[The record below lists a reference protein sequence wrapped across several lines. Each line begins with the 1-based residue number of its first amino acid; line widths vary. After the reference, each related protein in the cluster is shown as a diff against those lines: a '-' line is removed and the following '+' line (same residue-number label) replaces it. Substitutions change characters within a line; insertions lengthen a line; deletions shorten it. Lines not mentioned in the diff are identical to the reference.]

1 MNKSALSFCLAILVI
16 ALVAY
21 SVYLAIKGD
30 QGEATYCLVWAIAV
44 QVIVKGFIS

>member
-1 MNKSALSFCLAILVI
+1 MNKTILNIILILVTL

-30 QGEATYCLVWAIAV
+30 ESLATYCLVWALTV
-44 QVIVKGFIS
+44 HVIVRSYIA